1 MSSFASNTATYVLAM
16 CAKQVDHYTNV
27 INSCQTREQ
36 VQAIRPWIVDGFK
49 SLHNIAENLPRRR
62 RKLCLSVV
70 DAAREYVLNVSLSKS
85 LGFFHK
91 EIEEAFSPECSESDM
106 GEKIGSIFEGLA
118 EMFPGSVCCKVTVER
133 RKAAAEDPASG
144 SPTQDPEAV
153 PKPNSE
159 PEPESSGDTSEELR

>member
-1 MSSFASNTATYVLAM
+1 MYVLAM
-16 CAKQVDHYTNV
+16 CTKQVDHYTSV

-36 VQAIRPWIVDGFK
+36 VQTIRPWIVDGFK
-49 SLHNIAENLPRRR
+49 SLRNIAENLPRRR

-70 DAAREYVLNVSLSKS
+70 DATREYVLNVSLSKS

-118 EMFPGSVCCKVTVER
+118 EMFPGSICCKVTVER
-133 RKAAAEDPASG
+133 RKAAAEDPE
-144 SPTQDPEAV
+144 SPAQDPDAA
-153 PKPNSE
+153 PKPNPE
-159 PEPESSGDTSEELR
+159 PEPESDTSEELR